1 MSRVNGRRGKT
12 HYSEAIKQRL
22 VDATNQPG
30 ASLSKIAQQSGI
42 SISTLYKWR
51 QQYQKLTT
59 VSTATLI
66 PIAIQAAEE
75 ASVDIKVPVDKS
87 APEKDSK
94 SAGII
99 EVILQRA
106 RIQICGLVDTELL
119 RAVLKVCQGD

>member
-1 MSRVNGRRGKT
+1 MSQINCRKA
-12 HYSEAIKQRL
+12 HYSEELKQRW

-30 ASLSKIAQQSGI
+30 ASLSKLAQQSGI

-51 QQYQKLTT
+51 KQYQKLTT
-59 VSTATLI
+59 VATATLI

-75 ASVDIKVPVDKS
+75 ASTNIKVPVDKS

-119 RAVLKVCQGD
+119 RAVLNFCQGD